1 MQLHSRVVAFRDLS
15 HTHPGGP
22 MSRHFL
28 FLLGSSRPDGNTEL
42 LARRAAEQLPAE
54 VEQRWLSLAEHPLPD
69 FVDLRRDSDHV
80 HPAAGSNPALLLDAT
95 LAATDIVIASPLY
108 WYSVSG
114 LTKRYLDY
122 WSGWL
127 RTPDIDFK
135 ARMAGRTLWGVTAL
149 AHEEEEVA
157 GPLIGTLNHSAAYLG
172 MRFGGVLLGNGSKPG
187 DVLKDT
193 AALAHAKTFFARE
206 APLARYPYETH
217 ETHATGDTQ
226 GARTG
231 RDTPGTHGTRDTQ
244 GMAAVR

>member
-1 MQLHSRVVAFRDLS
+1 
-15 HTHPGGP
+15 

-54 VEQRWLSLAEHPLPD
+54 VEQRWLSLAKHPLPD

-157 GPLIGTLNHSAAYLG
+157 DPLIGTLNHSAAYLG

-217 ETHATGDTQ
+217 ETHPTGDTQ

-231 RDTPGTHGTRDTQ
+231 RDTPGTRDTQ
-244 GMAAVR
+244 GMAAAR